1 MSPGAPATNWREN
14 VAPDEAARYEDYARI
29 LAGLQ
34 SAATQK
40 LGRAGRA
47 LHRKGHLGAEAS
59 FEVFGN
65 LPEPYATGFFARP
78 DSYRAYVRFSNGAPA
93 QGSDRRPD
101 VCGLAVKV
109 LGVPGKKLIPGLEAA
124 PTQDFLAI
132 HSPVTPVRTADEFV
146 KAIHAG
152 RNMALA
158 LPRFFATFGIF
169 RSLTILKKF
178 AAGAGEKIAS
188 LGRHRF
194 FSALPVVY
202 GAYAAKYGF
211 MPVGPDDAPGG
222 PAGPTSDGHFGNDLA
237 DRLARGPLVWAFEA
251 KE

>member
-1 MSPGAPATNWREN
+1 
-14 VAPDEAARYEDYARI
+14 
-29 LAGLQ
+29 
-34 SAATQK
+34 
-40 LGRAGRA
+40 
-47 LHRKGHLGAEAS
+47 
-59 FEVFGN
+59 VFGN